1 MSAALLHDNSKCNKL
16 EDDPESCLHV
26 LTWMALRFTDH
37 TISEAVQ
44 ADYLELL
51 MRFMKTK
58 TVLKVETLRKVSC

>member
-44 ADYLELL
+44 ADSLELL
-51 MRFMKTK
+51 MSGIKTK
-58 TVLKVETLRKVSC
+58 TVSEEETSRRVSC